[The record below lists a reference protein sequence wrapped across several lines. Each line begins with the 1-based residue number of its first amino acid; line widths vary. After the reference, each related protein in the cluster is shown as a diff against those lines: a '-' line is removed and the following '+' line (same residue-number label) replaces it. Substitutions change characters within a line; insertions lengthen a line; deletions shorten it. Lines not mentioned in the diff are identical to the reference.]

1 VAALEARIAAPKPAA
16 ASPPP
21 KKTREQLMD
30 EAAARDFAKM
40 QQGVRI
46 QSRIGFS
53 RGPVLVTATAWF
65 GLASRLLEAA
75 TKKSSFCCP
84 ERVHAERAG
93 TGCARAVGMQIQIM
107 NAGTRPEIDAAFE
120 TIARARH
127 DALLVGSDTFFRGR
141 GAASLALHQK
151 IERVQMPNA
160 LYHRTADRL
169 RPSGCYGSSA
179 GTSGCAG
186 SSP

>member
-1 VAALEARIAAPKPAA
+1 MV
-16 ASPPP
+16 
-21 KKTREQLMD
+21 KKIGMS
-30 EAAARDFAKM
+30 EAAGMMWLWRPRR
-40 QQGVRI
+40 QQRN
-46 QSRIGFS
+46 
-53 RGPVLVTATAWF
+53 PVSAAQNEFT
-65 GLASRLLEAA
+65 LER
-75 TKKSSFCCP
+75 T
-84 ERVHAERAG
+84 G
-93 TGCARAVGMQIQIM
+93 TGCARAMGMQMQIM
-107 NAGTRPEIDAAFE
+107 NAGTQPEIDAAFK
-120 TIARARH
+120 TIARERH

-169 RPSGCYGSSA
+169 RPSGCYASSA